1 MAMSIVKFCIKNK
14 FEIMNGQVK
23 TNNEFAE

>member
-1 MAMSIVKFCIKNK
+1 MAMSAPKFCINIE